1 MNATRTLA
9 LAAALGVTG
18 LLTACETTPSNN
30 NTFSRSEAGR
40 AQTVQFGTVI
50 SVRGV
55 DIQNDN
61 RAVATGTG
69 AVLGGLAGSTI
80 GGGRGAAAA
89 TVAGAVAGGA
99 VGNQVAARTTPGVEV
114 TVRLENGRTLAVVQG
129 GSPNEFRVGDNVR
142 VSTVDGTTRVSQ

>member
-114 TVRLENGRTLAVVQG
+114 TVRLENGRTVAVVQG

>member
-1 MNATRTLA
+1 MNASRTLA
-9 LAAALGVTG
+9 LAAVLGVTG
-18 LLTACETTPSNN
+18 LLSACETTPTNN

-40 AQTVQFGTVI
+40 AQNVQFGTVT

-61 RAVATGTG
+61 TRIATGTG

-80 GGGRGAAAA
+80 GGGRGAVAG

-99 VGNQVAARTTPGVEV
+99 IGNRVASRTTPGVEV
-114 TVRLENGRTLAVVQG
+114 TVRLEDGRTLAVVQG
-129 GSPNEFRVGDNVR
+129 GSPDEFRVGDNVR
-142 VSTVDGTTRVSQ
+142 VTSDGTTTRVSQ

>member
-1 MNATRTLA
+1 MNASRTLA
-9 LAAALGVTG
+9 LAAVLGVTG
-18 LLTACETTPSNN
+18 LLSACETTPTNN
-30 NTFSRSEAGR
+30 TTFSRSEAGR
-40 AQTVQFGTVI
+40 AQNVQFGTVV

-80 GGGRGAAAA
+80 GGGRGA
-89 TVAGAVAGGA
+89 VAGAVAGTVAGGA
-99 VGNQVAARTTPGVEV
+99 IGNSVAGRTTAGVEV

-142 VSTVDGTTRVSQ
+142 VTSDGTTTRVSQ